1 MCLLA
6 CRVAAASEEHGRRVH
21 PAPDLPRLAGRRHH
35 QDPEERARGH
45 GQHQMH
51 AGPRGGEMLYGTCSS
66 FLCVHSSSPP
76 VLMLAHCHWASLLP
90 SCSCHCRLDLPPF
103 MLCSWAVHAVWLA
116 IATCHAVRQACQGSI
131 AFIRHVKI
139 QLQCMRTPGVVRV
152 CNGEAA
158 ACFALRLLPASN
170 F

>member
-1 MCLLA
+1 MFILRQICHDWPDDATIRILKSV
-6 CRVAAASEEHGRRVH
+6 RVAMGNTKCM
-21 PAPDLPRLAGRRHH
+21 LALVEVRC
-35 QDPEERARGH
+35 
-45 GQHQMH
+45 
-51 AGPRGGEMLYGTCSS
+51 YGTCSS

-152 CNGEAA
+152 CHGEAA